1 MGPGCRSQAHG
12 PRPAHPCPS
21 RCGAP
26 GRRRRWEQQGAG
38 ERTGRRWALLRGAA
52 PRRAAGSARLLLGL
66 PSAPRL
72 RGRRCSAPRLLRCP
86 ALRAAGSA
94 RLRGALP
101 AAAPAP
107 AARAAR
113 HRPAQAP
120 PTLSAGGRRDS
131 GCARAFV
138 TRSTAL
144 RCLSAAHAAWSRVG
158 GGEIG
163 VRARAAESCSG
174 VPR

>member
-1 MGPGCRSQAHG
+1 MSESLRGS
-12 PRPAHPCPS
+12 
-21 RCGAP
+21 GAAVLGTAER
-26 GRRRRWEQQGAG
+26 GRTDCLADGWR
-38 ERTGRRWALLRGAA
+38 ALLRGAA

-72 RGRRCSAPRLLRCP
+72 LSSAPRLLRCP

-120 PTLSAGGRRDS
+120 PTLSAGGRRGS

-158 GGEIG
+158 GGGGEIR
-163 VRARAAESCSG
+163 VRAQAAESCSG
-174 VPR
+174 VRR